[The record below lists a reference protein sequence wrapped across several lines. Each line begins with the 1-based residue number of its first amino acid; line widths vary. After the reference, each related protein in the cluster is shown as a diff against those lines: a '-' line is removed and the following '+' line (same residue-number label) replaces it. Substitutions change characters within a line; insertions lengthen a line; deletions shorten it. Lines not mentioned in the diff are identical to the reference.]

1 MKNYCLG
8 LTQKLR
14 VETCQYPGDVT
25 SNHTKQTI
33 TYDIL
38 FLDLSD
44 RYYTMNIHLSEEDN
58 LRSTFTKLEEK
69 HQQEKCEGGN

>member
-25 SNHTKQTI
+25 SNHTKQNI

-44 RYYTMNIHLSEEDN
+44 RYYTMNIHLSEEDS
-58 LRSTFTKLEEK
+58 LRNAFTKLEGK
-69 HQQEKCEGGN
+69 HQQE